1 MSITVHITAVN
12 TLPIRSGM
20 PKSIF
25 NAIAAPI
32 NSANAVAAAAMPAV
46 LNTNRDT

>member
-1 MSITVHITAVN
+1 MSIMVQIIAVK
-12 TLPIRSGM
+12 TLPIKRGM

-25 NAIAAPI
+25 NAMAAPI

-46 LNTNRDT
+46 LNTNLDT